1 MTTVTAF
8 NDMMDQFLNELVLT
22 FPEEKTLLKY
32 QATFGVAKMTW
43 PRATLEGFMKSIGP
57 HAEKIMAKDEKFFL
71 ENGGDMEWISEVN
84 LQNIWKPEISESTK
98 AAIWQYLQTL
108 YMLGTT
114 IMMFPPETLAA
125 IEGVAAKCAENAQA
139 GGAINEKALMSGMN
153 SLLAQMMGGGG
164 GAGSLANLLGGPQAP
179 PGPSK
184 KKKSRK

>member
-1 MTTVTAF
+1 MTTVKAF
-8 NDMMDQFLNELVLT
+8 NDMMEQFLNELVLT

-32 QATFGVAKMTW
+32 QATFDIAKTTW

-71 ENGGDMEWISEVN
+71 ENGGDIEWVSDVN
-84 LQNIWKPEISESTK
+84 LQIIWKPDLSESTK
-98 AAIWQYLQTL
+98 NAIWQYLQTL

-114 IMMFPPETLAA
+114 IMMFPPDTLAA

-139 GGAINEKALMSGMN
+139 GGEINEKALMSGMN
-153 SLLAQMMGGGG
+153 SLLAQMMSGGGG
-164 GAGSLANLLGGPQAP
+164 GGGLANLLGGPQAP
-179 PGPSK
+179 PASSK

>member
-1 MTTVTAF
+1 MTTVKAF
-8 NDMMDQFLNELVLT
+8 NDMMEQFLNELVLT

-32 QATFGVAKMTW
+32 QATFDLAKTAW
-43 PRATLEGFMKSIGP
+43 PRVTLEGFMKSIGP

-71 ENGGDMEWISEVN
+71 ENGKDIEWVSEVN
-84 LQNIWKPEISESTK
+84 LQIIWKPDLSESTK
-98 AAIWQYLQTL
+98 DAIWQYLQTL

-125 IEGVAAKCAENAQA
+125 IEGVAAKCAESSQA

-164 GAGSLANLLGGPQAP
+164 QLLGGPQGP